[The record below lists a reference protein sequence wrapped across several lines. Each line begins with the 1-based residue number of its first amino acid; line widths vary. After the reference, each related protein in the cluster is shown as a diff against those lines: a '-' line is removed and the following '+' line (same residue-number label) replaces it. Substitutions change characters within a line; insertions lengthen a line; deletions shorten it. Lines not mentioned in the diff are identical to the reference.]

1 MKRAFDFLAA
11 VAMLILLGLPILAV
25 AALLRLRQGPD
36 VLFRQ
41 QRVGRF
47 GRPFAILKFRT
58 MRPQEPGDA
67 AITAGDGDLRV
78 TAVGAVLRR
87 FRIDEWPQLWNV
99 IKGEMSL
106 VGPRPEVPEF
116 VELSSPEWQR
126 ILQVRPGITGPDA
139 LTFKDE
145 GILLEAADDP
155 KTCYRQDILPQ
166 KMAIQ
171 SQYAQERSFLGDL
184 KVLFRTLGALRG

>member
-1 MKRAFDFLAA
+1 MTAQTIELLA
-11 VAMLILLGLPILAV
+11 IC
-25 AALLRLRQGPD
+25 
-36 VLFRQ
+36 
-41 QRVGRF
+41 RV
-47 GRPFAILKFRT
+47 P
-58 MRPQEPGDA
+58 
-67 AITAGDGDLRV
+67 DLRRV
-78 TAVGAVLRR
+78 PPDPGIGDDTSIFAVPGRAQHCRR
-87 FRIDEWPQLWNV
+87 
-99 IKGEMSL
+99 
-106 VGPRPEVPEF
+106 VPEF